1 MTFKKKH
8 ETLSYHLNSEEIIN
22 FTIINV
28 ILKKQKQLILQKI
41 RLANFNL
48 LKSPFLTQSA
58 QLSSKMNTDDLSI
71 SVLCSFFFFFI
82 AKLFLWKLTGQLA
95 PWSQFS
101 ITLGMRDKIIWTFV
115 DNIQTSLNHSS
126 LSFSEKVHK
135 DEAKCVDL
143 SCTLFHLCK
152 LIEEINF

>member
-71 SVLCSFFFFFI
+71 SVLCSFFFFFLLQSYFCESSQDSWHPEVNSQLPWAWEI
-82 AKLFLWKLTGQLA
+82 RLYGHLLTTSKH
-95 PWSQFS
+95 PS
-101 ITLGMRDKIIWTFV
+101 ITVLLAFLRRSTKMKQNVWIWAVPCFTFA
-115 DNIQTSLNHSS
+115 SL
-126 LSFSEKVHK
+126 
-135 DEAKCVDL
+135 
-143 SCTLFHLCK
+143 
-152 LIEEINF
+152 